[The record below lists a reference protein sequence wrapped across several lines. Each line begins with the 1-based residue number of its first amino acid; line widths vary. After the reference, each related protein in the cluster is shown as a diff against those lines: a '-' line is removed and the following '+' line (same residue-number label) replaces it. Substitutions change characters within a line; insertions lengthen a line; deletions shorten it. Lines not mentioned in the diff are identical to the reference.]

1 MDHLSEVHGVRVR
14 TIGAR
19 GEAPAPPVWPGW
31 IPLIA
36 LPAAV
41 CFFRARLEPW
51 QFMWLLSI
59 ALFFGCKWETWF
71 EARAAGVR
79 AGLGRSLAYLFLWP
93 GMDAPAFLDTNRDVD
108 RVPGKEWLAATA
120 KTVAGCA
127 LIWFAAHRALSEKT
141 LLVGWIGM
149 LGLVLVLHFGAFHL
163 ISLLWRAMGVNA
175 QPIMQAPASATSL
188 GEFWGKRW
196 NLGFR
201 QLTYGLVFKPVRER
215 FGVASAT
222 LGAFLVSGF
231 IHDFVISFP
240 ARGGYGL
247 PTAYFLLQGVGVL
260 FERSA
265 PGKRLGTSQG
275 MRGWFFVVLWAGLPA
290 FGLFHPIF
298 IRRVIL
304 PFLAAIGSL

>member
-1 MDHLSEVHGVRVR
+1 MAQVSSASAQAKVVR
-14 TIGAR
+14 TQ
-19 GEAPAPPVWPGW
+19 APLYVVWPGW

-36 LPAAV
+36 LPGAV

-71 EARAAGVR
+71 EARAAGVQ

-93 GMDAPAFLDTNRDVD
+93 GMDAPAFLDASRCVD
-108 RVPGKEWLAATA
+108 RTPGKEWLAATA
-120 KTVAGCA
+120 KTVAGCS
-127 LIWFAAHRALSEKT
+127 LIWFAARQALSEKT

-163 ISLLWRAMGVNA
+163 ISLFWRATGVDA

-201 QLTYGLVFKPVRER
+201 QLTYGLVFRPVRER
-215 FGVASAT
+215 FGVAAAT
-222 LGAFLVSGF
+222 LGAFLASGI

-247 PTAYFLLQGVGVL
+247 PTAYFLLQGIGVL
-260 FERSA
+260 VERSA
-265 PGKRLGTSQG
+265 PGQRLGISRG
-275 MRGWFFVVLWAGLPA
+275 IRGWLFVALWAGLPA

-298 IRRVIL
+298 LRRVIL